1 MVRTTTTATVMAK
14 VATRNKGKRIA
25 KEDKEDKGDKQ
36 EDEDD
41 EDDEDDEGIRMR
53 RNGKSRSID
62 LNLTSFQLFQ

>member
-41 EDDEDDEGIRMR
+41 EDDEGIRMR